1 MNCEPVNY
9 ESIHVT
15 HDKDYQ
21 TKRNEQMV
29 RRIRQGLR
37 QFYKVC
43 KFAKGQTGVL
53 MLDDWWSLSLPFSSP
68 LIGTLKLAGTRRD
81 SQGLAG
87 TRREHWNSQE
97 LAGTRRIFGTLEHW
111 YSAVAWPPGLAD
123 GRRRWQSRVEA
134 WYTWHRMV
142 EWQSRRDRAVAGG
155 GGGRGMNMGKR
166 GKLER

>member
-1 MNCEPVNY
+1 MGTKRICWVNIVNCEPVNY

-87 TRREHWNSQE
+87 TRRDSQE
-97 LAGTRRIFGTLEHW
+97 LAGNTGTRRNLQGLAGTLEL
-111 YSAVAWPPGLAD
+111 SNTGTLLLLGRLAWL
-123 GRRRWQSRVEA
+123 
-134 WYTWHRMV
+134 MV
-142 EWQSRRDRAVAGG
+142 GE
-155 GGGRGMNMGKR
+155 GGRA
-166 GKLER
+166 

>member
-1 MNCEPVNY
+1 MNIVNCEPVNY

-87 TRREHWNSQE
+87 TRRDSQE
-97 LAGTRRIFGTLEHW
+97 LAGKTGTRRNSQGLAGTLEL
-111 YSAVAWPPGLAD
+111 SNTGTLLLLGRLAWL
-123 GRRRWQSRVEA
+123 
-134 WYTWHRMV
+134 MV
-142 EWQSRRDRAVAGG
+142 GE
-155 GGGRGMNMGKR
+155 GGRA
-166 GKLER
+166 

>member
-87 TRREHWNSQE
+87 TRREDWNSQE
-97 LAGTRRIFGTLEHW
+97 LAGTRRNFGALEHW

-123 GRRRWQSRVEA
+123 GRRRWQSI
-134 WYTWHRMV
+134 V

>member
-1 MNCEPVNY
+1 MNIVNCEPVNY

-68 LIGTLKLAGTRRD
+68 LIGTLELAGTRR
-81 SQGLAG
+81 
-87 TRREHWNSQE
+87 NSQE
-97 LAGTRRIFGTLEHW
+97 LAGNTGTRRNLQGLAGTLEL
-111 YSAVAWPPGLAD
+111 SNTGTLLLLGRLAWL
-123 GRRRWQSRVEA
+123 
-134 WYTWHRMV
+134 MV
-142 EWQSRRDRAVAGG
+142 G
-155 GGGRGMNMGKR
+155 GGGRA
-166 GKLER
+166 

>member
-1 MNCEPVNY
+1 MNIVNCEPVNY

-87 TRREHWNSQE
+87 TRRDSQE
-97 LAGTRRIFGTLEHW
+97 LAGTRRNSQGTLELAGTCRDSQELW
-111 YSAVAWPPGLAD
+111 NSRTLVLCCCLAAGPG
-123 GRRRWQSRVEA
+123 
-134 WYTWHRMV
+134 
-142 EWQSRRDRAVAGG
+142 
-155 GGGRGMNMGKR
+155 
-166 GKLER
+166 

>member
-53 MLDDWWSLSLPFSSP
+53 MLDDWWSLSLRLTEISDKTNRWTSSEEP
-68 LIGTLKLAGTRRD
+68 RLTVTLQTEG
-81 SQGLAG
+81 
-87 TRREHWNSQE
+87 
-97 LAGTRRIFGTLEHW
+97 
-111 YSAVAWPPGLAD
+111 Y
-123 GRRRWQSRVEA
+123 
-134 WYTWHRMV
+134 
-142 EWQSRRDRAVAGG
+142 GG
-155 GGGRGMNMGKR
+155 
-166 GKLER
+166 

>member
-53 MLDDWWSLSLPFSSP
+53 MLDDWWSLSLPFSFP

-87 TRREHWNSQE
+87 TRRDSQE
-97 LAGTRRIFGTLEHW
+97 LAGNTGTRRNLQGLAGTLEL
-111 YSAVAWPPGLAD
+111 SNTGTLLLLGRLAWL
-123 GRRRWQSRVEA
+123 
-134 WYTWHRMV
+134 MV
-142 EWQSRRDRAVAGG
+142 GE
-155 GGGRGMNMGKR
+155 GGRA
-166 GKLER
+166 

>member
-1 MNCEPVNY
+1 MNIVNCEPVNY

-87 TRREHWNSQE
+87 TRRDSQE
-97 LAGTRRIFGTLEHW
+97 LAGNTGTRRNLQGLAGTLEL
-111 YSAVAWPPGLAD
+111 SNTGTLLLLGRLAWL
-123 GRRRWQSRVEA
+123 
-134 WYTWHRMV
+134 MV
-142 EWQSRRDRAVAGG
+142 GE
-155 GGGRGMNMGKR
+155 GGRA
-166 GKLER
+166 

>member
-1 MNCEPVNY
+1 MNIVNCEPVNY

-87 TRREHWNSQE
+87 TRRDSQE
-97 LAGTRRIFGTLEHW
+97 LAGNTGTRRNLQGLAGTLEL
-111 YSAVAWPPGLAD
+111 SNTGTLLLLGRLAWL
-123 GRRRWQSRVEA
+123 
-134 WYTWHRMV
+134 MV
-142 EWQSRRDRAVAGG
+142 G
-155 GGGRGMNMGKR
+155 GGGRAG
-166 GKLER
+166 

>member
-1 MNCEPVNY
+1 
-9 ESIHVT
+9 
-15 HDKDYQ
+15 
-21 TKRNEQMV
+21 MV

-87 TRREHWNSQE
+87 TRRDSQELAGTRRYSQGLAGTRREHWNSQE
-97 LAGTRRIFGTLEHW
+97 LAGTRRNFGALEHW
-111 YSAVAWPPGLAD
+111 YSAVAWLPGLAD
-123 GRRRWQSRVEA
+123 GRRRWQSIVEA

>member
-87 TRREHWNSQE
+87 TRRNSQG
-97 LAGTRRIFGTLEHW
+97 LAGTRRNSQGTLELAGTCRDSQELW
-111 YSAVAWPPGLAD
+111 SSRTLVLCCCLAAWPG
-123 GRRRWQSRVEA
+123 
-134 WYTWHRMV
+134 
-142 EWQSRRDRAVAGG
+142 
-155 GGGRGMNMGKR
+155 
-166 GKLER
+166 